1 MATYINVGVC
11 TDVFVHKVALARAR
25 IPQEDAVQKLTR
37 EYLDLSMFD
46 AHEDTDQLRW
56 TLPRGLV
63 ETGLVPFLRA
73 QYALLERHAS
83 KDSEATL
90 SKIAGAGSYEDI
102 VALARAQPMP
112 DLHMGTVGEILSIGP
127 ARATLPVRSH
137 VLIYL
142 IEGKAIMEEY
152 RQFFT
157 YMEALIRGQRAEFPI
172 AAAVK
177 VFLE

>member
-1 MATYINVGVC
+1 MATYINVGIC
-11 TDVFVHKVALARAR
+11 TDVIVHEAALARAH
-25 IPQEDAVQKLTR
+25 ITQDDAIQKLTS

-46 AHEDTDQLRW
+46 AHEDADELRW
-56 TLPRGLV
+56 TLPRELV
-63 ETGLVPFLRA
+63 ETGLVTFLRA
-73 QYALLERHAS
+73 QYALLGRHAPR
-83 KDSEATL
+83 DADAAL

-102 VALARAQPMP
+102 VALATAQPTP
-112 DLHMGTVGEILSIGP
+112 ELQMGTLGDTLSIGP
-127 ARATLPVRSH
+127 TRARLPVHSN

-152 RQFFT
+152 RQIFT
-157 YMEALIRGQRAEFPI
+157 YMEALIHGQSGRFPI